1 MQLQLGK
8 MSTQN
13 LAAWFGVSQGRFR
26 NASSKFYEKLKDF
39 CDYEKVY
46 GGIIIKEIYYDT
58 FDKKMQERNNDISIK
73 EVARCQ
79 KYQNG
84 LGTTCGMARRF
95 SRDKFFT
102 SEGTAIRRL
111 TETLLPLFGVTS
123 ESFSRGEIGRRDYV
137 WGIKLDNYNHYRL
150 LTEEENKRF
159 NKIIASCYMD
169 SPEKIRQEML
179 LRDALRDKEITSDE
193 YFEQLDRL
201 GLDTFKDCIFKFRDE
216 TGFMVVRCTRYE
228 IFKSYLDLHPELLEV
243 ENDPG
248 Y

>member
-8 MSTQN
+8 MSTQD
-13 LAAWFGVSQGRFR
+13 LIAWFGVSQGRFR

-39 CDYEKVY
+39 CDYERVY
-46 GGIIIKEIYYDT
+46 GGIIVKEIYYDT
-58 FDKKMQERNNDISIK
+58 FDKKMREKNNNISIK

-84 LGTTCGMARRF
+84 LSTISGMARRF
-95 SRDKFFT
+95 THEKYFT
-102 SEGTAIRRL
+102 SEGTAMRRL
-111 TETLLPLFGVTS
+111 TETLLPLFGVAI
-123 ESFSRGEIGRRDYV
+123 ESFSQGTIGRRNYI
-137 WGIKLDNYNHYRL
+137 WAIKLDDFNHYRL
-150 LTEEENKRF
+150 LTEEENGRF

-169 SPEKIRQEML
+169 QPEKIRQEML

-216 TGFMVVRCTRYE
+216 TGFMIVRCTQYE
-228 IFKSYLDLHPELLEV
+228 IFKSYLDLHPELLEI
-243 ENDPG
+243 EDDD
-248 Y
+248 

>member
-1 MQLQLGK
+1 MTSQQLAKWFNISYSTYSHNIDKYLTQLK
-8 MSTQN
+8 
-13 LAAWFGVSQGRFR
+13 
-26 NASSKFYEKLKDF
+26 EF
-39 CDYEKVY
+39 CIYDKVY
-46 GGIIIKEIYYDT
+46 GGVIVREIFYSVY
-58 FDKKMQERNNDISIK
+58 DKKLQKRNMEISIR
-73 EVARCQ
+73 EVRRCQ

-84 LGTTCGMARRF
+84 LSTISGMSRRF
-95 SRDKFFT
+95 VQEGYFS
-102 SEGTAIRRL
+102 SERTANRRL
-111 TETLLPLFGVTS
+111 TETLIPLFGITS
-123 ESFSRGEIGRRDYV
+123 ECFSQGEIGRRNYI
-137 WGIKLDNYNHYRL
+137 WAIKLDDFNHYRL

-201 GLDTFKDCIFKFRDE
+201 GLDTFRDCIFKFRDE
-216 TGFMVVRCTRYE
+216 TGYMVVRCTQYE
-228 IFKSYLDLHPELLEV
+228 IFKSYLDLHPELLEI

>member
-1 MQLQLGK
+1 MELHLGK
-8 MSTQN
+8 MTTRD
-13 LAAWFGVSQGRFR
+13 LAAWFGVSFGHFK
-26 NASSKFYEKLKDF
+26 NTSTKFYNKLSDF
-39 CDYEKVY
+39 CDYEKVH
-46 GGIIIKEIYYDT
+46 GGVIIKEIFFSTY
-58 FDKKMQERNNDISIK
+58 DKKMRERNEDIAKK
-73 EVARCQ
+73 EVARCH

-84 LGTTCGMARRF
+84 LSTICGMSRRF
-95 SRDKFFT
+95 VQEDYFL
-102 SEGTAIRRL
+102 SERTANRRL
-111 TETLLPLFGVTS
+111 TETLIPLFGITS
-123 ESFSRGEIGRRDYV
+123 ECFSQGEIGRRNYI
-137 WGIKLDNYNHYRL
+137 WAIKLDDFNHYRL

-201 GLDTFKDCIFKFRDE
+201 GLDTFRDCIFKFRDE
-216 TGFMVVRCTRYE
+216 TGYMVVRCTQYE